1 MGLLGRSWALLVGL
15 VGVRAEWYDGIP
27 SVQVFGPEQQEEA
40 ESFFRDHY
48 QKYRQAEF
56 SAARQA
62 VLLKRGD
69 YNFSFEVPFYTSVA
83 GVGLG
88 PNEVTV
94 RSFRVPSRLPWQ
106 QGGATKTFWRSVEG
120 LNAKETCLWAT
131 SQACPLRRSII
142 HGDLQLSGFHEDE
155 KTLGPSS
162 GGFMADVDVKGTVLL
177 GTQQQFLFRNSEF
190 GHVNLKKNTN
200 AYNTVYVG
208 VKGTPET
215 HEINAPQMVSSIP
228 KTERVAEKPFLVEE
242 MGHWFVSVPNLKL
255 DSVGSRQS
263 AFAPRISIE
272 EMYVARAGD
281 TASSINVGIQG
292 KKGLLLTPGLYEVG
306 EPIMVTDPG
315 FVILG
320 LGFPTLV
327 SKGALPAIMQMADD
341 ARVAGI
347 LLEGGAEV
355 DEIPRTDA
363 LLLWSGHGGVA
374 SDIFARVGSFKYE
387 NTFHKP
393 CTAKRA
399 NIFFEVEGDDVV
411 VDHTWLW
418 HADHDDCT
426 SRWPDSLSAVSCQSQ
441 NALLVRGKR
450 VIIYGLQ
457 AEHTLEDQVVWYGE
471 EGKVFFYQNEL
482 PYIDPYFRLPGSNF
496 GTRFVSYRV
505 AENVQAHS
513 AIGLGS
519 YIISIQ
525 GHSYVKDV
533 TAFAVPETTEL
544 HNAFIWH
551 ITSKNRTPYFK
562 NFLCTASHCLPCSRS
577 RCGDYSKESNM
588 GFVWGFSQLNYV

>member
-1 MGLLGRSWALLVGL
+1 MNLL
-15 VGVRAEWYDGIP
+15 
-27 SVQVFGPEQQEEA
+27 
-40 ESFFRDHY
+40 
-48 QKYRQAEF
+48 
-56 SAARQA
+56 
-62 VLLKRGD
+62 
-69 YNFSFEVPFYTSVA
+69 
-83 GVGLG
+83 
-88 PNEVTV
+88 
-94 RSFRVPSRLPWQ
+94 SRRL
-106 QGGATKTFWRSVEG
+106 
-120 LNAKETCLWAT
+120 
-131 SQACPLRRSII
+131 
-142 HGDLQLSGFHEDE
+142 
-155 KTLGPSS
+155 
-162 GGFMADVDVKGTVLL
+162 
-177 GTQQQFLFRNSEF
+177 
-190 GHVNLKKNTN
+190 
-200 AYNTVYVG
+200 
-208 VKGTPET
+208 
-215 HEINAPQMVSSIP
+215 
-228 KTERVAEKPFLVEE
+228 
-242 MGHWFVSVPNLKL
+242 VPNLKL

-374 SDIFARVGSFKYE
+374 SDIFARSFRKPKTVAAHQSSIAVVHVGVFSTK
-387 NTFHKP
+387 
-393 CTAKRA
+393 
-399 NIFFEVEGDDVV
+399 
-411 VDHTWLW
+411 DHTWLW

-505 AENVQAHS
+505 AENGVNAAQTKEWRR
-513 AIGLGS
+513 
-519 YIISIQ
+519 Q
-525 GHSYVKDV
+525 
-533 TAFAVPETTEL
+533 AVPSHLEL
-544 HNAFIWH
+544 THQGLDHAAAQLEERLSGADSTLEPRGAGFRRGNLELLLDLLGGPDLAAVPVEDVRAQVQH
-551 ITSKNRTPYFK
+551 
-562 NFLCTASHCLPCSRS
+562 LASLALLSSPVAAHLVGSRLYGAALPDADIDLVLE
-577 RCGDYSKESNM
+577 CGGRWSGRRHAPTGGLE
-588 GFVWGFSQLNYV
+588 